1 MYDNVKIKKKK
12 MEGLHRICWC
22 YIYWEEKTDKV
33 VWVLNMCLKRYVF
46 NYKKR
51 GKETRNDT
59 KRNY

>member
-33 VWVLNMCLKRYVF
+33 VW
-46 NYKKR
+46 
-51 GKETRNDT
+51 
-59 KRNY
+59 